1 MKYLKYYNALA
12 GLCWLAYLLLWL
24 GSGTAFSTP
33 QLILLTIAQ
42 GMAVLEIVH
51 AAVGWVRSP
60 VLLTAAQVAS
70 RMLVLVMIH
79 LLFAYPPLSAVSRWG
94 LALISVTWS
103 VTEIIRYGY
112 YYFQLNQQEVK
123 ALSWLRYTLFIVFY
137 PLGITG
143 EWLLFT
149 APLLQ
154 PQPHIPFYSWFFAAN
169 ALIYLLV
176 FPRLYGY
183 MWQQRKK
190 KV

>member
-1 MKYLKYYNALA
+1 MKYLKYYNAVA
-12 GLCWLAYLLLWL
+12 GLSWLAYFLLLL
-24 GSGTAFSTP
+24 SSGMVFSTP

-42 GMAVLEIVH
+42 GLAVLEIIH
-51 AAVGWVRSP
+51 AAIGWVKSP

-70 RMLVLVMIH
+70 RLLVLVIIH
-79 LLFAYPPLSAVSRWG
+79 LLFACPPLSKVTRLG
-94 LALISVTWS
+94 LLLISITWS

-123 ALSWLRYTLFIVFY
+123 VVSWLRYTLFIAFY

-154 PQPHIPFYSWFFAAN
+154 QPPHIPFYNWFFAAN
-169 ALIYLLV
+169 ALIYLMV